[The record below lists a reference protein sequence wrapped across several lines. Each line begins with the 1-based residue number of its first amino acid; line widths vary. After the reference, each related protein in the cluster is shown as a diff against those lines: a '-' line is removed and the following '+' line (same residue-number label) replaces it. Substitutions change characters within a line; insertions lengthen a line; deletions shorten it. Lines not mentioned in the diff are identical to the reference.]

1 MVPDGDNQDEW
12 PHRLTV
18 FTPLSV
24 VDVGLAERLM
34 DRYLKVL
41 RDRLTRDELQYA
53 VGNKPPGMEVG
64 TEPDGSHVLRI
75 SFGGTVTMTNW
86 DGTPEDAMSVV
97 NNFAATAADN
107 VSADYWV
114 TGGWR
119 TQTSF
124 TEQDP
129 DQGA

>member
-1 MVPDGDNQDEW
+1 
-12 PHRLTV
+12 
-18 FTPLSV
+18 
-24 VDVGLAERLM
+24 
-34 DRYLKVL
+34 
-41 RDRLTRDELQYA
+41 
-53 VGNKPPGMEVG
+53 
-64 TEPDGSHVLRI
+64 
-75 SFGGTVTMTNW
+75 MTNW